1 MKDHVTS
8 SYHVPGN
15 NTMAR
20 GILQGVSPW
29 PLTAEGRGRLQ
40 ASPSGICGG
49 QSYTGTNINPSTSD
63 FSCQSHYTIAPHIHS
78 FFYQHISFVIY
89 HRMSPNLNQSPIR
102 HSTTHV
108 LRKTKLLRLST
119 ACVEVGY
126 KVALDTPEPVSR
138 QQLNVPRNFTPCLQT
153 ESKRAHTHT
162 HTRARARAHTHTH
175 THQTKI

>member
-1 MKDHVTS
+1 
-8 SYHVPGN
+8 
-15 NTMAR
+15 
-20 GILQGVSPW
+20 
-29 PLTAEGRGRLQ
+29 
-40 ASPSGICGG
+40 
-49 QSYTGTNINPSTSD
+49 
-63 FSCQSHYTIAPHIHS
+63 
-78 FFYQHISFVIY
+78 
-89 HRMSPNLNQSPIR
+89 MSPNLNQSPIR

-162 HTRARARAHTHTH
+162 RARAHTHTH
-175 THQTKI
+175 TRPKSKARVPVIAPAPQSTITEWVNRSTDGLTRSRSSPISLVYLSRWLPEQCVESGHSPSIHYVHITSMHRKITYERHIDFK